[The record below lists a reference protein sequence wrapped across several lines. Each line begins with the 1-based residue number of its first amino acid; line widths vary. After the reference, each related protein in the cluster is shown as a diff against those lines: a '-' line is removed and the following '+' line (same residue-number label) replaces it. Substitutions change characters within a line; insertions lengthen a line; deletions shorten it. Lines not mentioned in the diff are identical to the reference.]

1 MKVLLVANQ
10 TASAQALR
18 DAVATRAKDGATAF
32 HLVVPAAAH
41 GLHRV
46 IDPEDSGQDEAHAH
60 MEKARR
66 TLSEVAGV
74 EVTGEVGDAE
84 PLAAIH
90 DAVNEGDYDEIVVST
105 LPRRVSRWLH
115 LDLPRKAAGL
125 GLPVSHVEAG
135 EETVSG
141 EEPAATA

>member
-1 MKVLLVANQ
+1 MNVLLVANQ

-18 DAVATRAKDGATAF
+18 DAVAKRAQEGATGF

-46 IDPEDSGQDEAHAH
+46 VDPEDSGHDEAHEH
-60 MEKARR
+60 MATACRS
-66 TLSEVAGV
+66 LSEVAGV

-84 PLAAIH
+84 PLAAIQ
-90 DAVNEGDYDEIVVST
+90 DAVNVGDYDEIVVST

-115 LDLPRKAAGL
+115 LDLPHKAAGL
-125 GLPVSHVEAG
+125 GLPVAHVEAG
-135 EETVSG
+135 EETVV
-141 EEPAATA
+141 EEESAASS